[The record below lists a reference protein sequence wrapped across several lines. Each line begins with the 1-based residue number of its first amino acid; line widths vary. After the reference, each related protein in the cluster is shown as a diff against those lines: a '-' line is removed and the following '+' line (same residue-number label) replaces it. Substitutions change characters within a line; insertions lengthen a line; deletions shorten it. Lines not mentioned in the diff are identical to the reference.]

1 MASVTF
7 DTLKFSERLKSA
19 GVPEAQA
26 KAMAEA
32 QRDVLAEALDSTL
45 ATKSDVSGLQQS
57 ISDVKSELKQ
67 EMAEFRS
74 ELKLIKW
81 MLGLLL
87 GGVIALILKAF
98 FPS

>member
-1 MASVTF
+1 
-7 DTLKFSERLKSA
+7 
-19 GVPEAQA
+19 
-26 KAMAEA
+26 MAEA

-45 ATKSDVSGLQQS
+45 ATKSDVSNLQQN
-57 ISDVKSELKQ
+57 IAEVKSELKQ
-67 EMAEFRS
+67 EMTELRS

-87 GGVIALILKAF
+87 GGVIALMLKAF